1 MPFFKT
7 TPSGLRIIIVGV
19 GKVGATLVE
28 QLSAEGHNITVIDK
42 NPQKIR
48 DITSSYDVMGLAGN
62 GASYLTLQE
71 AGVGNAD
78 LIIAVTDSDE
88 LNLLCCTIAKQFSK
102 CAAISRVRTPDYSRE
117 AAYLREK
124 LGLEMI
130 INPDLVA
137 ARVMSR
143 ILYMPR
149 ALEINSFAHGQAE
162 IIKLKIPEG
171 NILDKKTIAQLGSN
185 ITNNILI
192 CGVERE
198 GKVVIPGGMFEL
210 AAGDIISV
218 VGARK
223 ELSFFFKKIG
233 FDTHQ
238 VKNAMIVGG
247 GRSSYY
253 LASILMKSGI
263 DVKII
268 EQNLKRCEDLSELL
282 PKAVIINGDGTN
294 TELLLEEGLDTTESF
309 IPLTGIDEQNVM
321 LSLHAKKTSSTKII
335 TKINRTGFNDIVSS
349 LDLGSV
355 IYPRYITTETIIAYV
370 RAKSATSGSN
380 IETLYHLFDARA
392 EAIEFRVTEESSIT
406 GVQLK
411 DLKLKDNLLIAFIG
425 HNGEAIIPRGDSV
438 IMPGDI
444 VMIVTTH
451 TGFNEITDILR

>member
-7 TPSGLRIIIVGV
+7 TPSGLRIIIVGA

-42 NPQKIR
+42 DPNKIR
-48 DITSSYDVMGLAGN
+48 EITSAYDVMGLAGN

-71 AGVGNAD
+71 AGVSNSD

-117 AAYLREK
+117 ASYLREK

-171 NILDKKTIAQLGSN
+171 NILNKMTIAQFGAN

-192 CGVERE
+192 CGVERD
-198 GKVVIPGGMFEL
+198 GKVVIPSGNFEL
-210 AAGDIISV
+210 ATGDIISI
-218 VGARK
+218 VGTRK
-223 ELSFFFKKIG
+223 EHSSLFKKIG

-238 VKNAMIVGG
+238 VKTAMIVGG
-247 GRSSYY
+247 GRSTYY
-253 LASILMKSGI
+253 LASILLKSGI

-268 EQNLKRCEDLSELL
+268 ERDLTRCENLSEFL
-282 PKAVIINGDGTN
+282 PKAVVINGDGTN
-294 TELLLEEGLDTTESF
+294 TELLLEEGIDTTEAF

-321 LSLHAKKTSSTKII
+321 LSLHAKKTSSAKII

-370 RAKSATSGSN
+370 RARKASSGSN

-392 EAIEFRVTEESSIT
+392 EAIEFRVTEDSNIINIP
-406 GVQLK
+406 LK

-425 HNGEAIIPRGDSV
+425 HNGEAIIPRGNSV
-438 IMPGDI
+438 ILPGDT

-451 TGFNEITDILR
+451 TGFNDITDILR

>member
-7 TPSGLRIIIVGV
+7 TPSGLRIIVVGA
-19 GKVGATLVE
+19 GKVGETLIE
-28 QLSAEGHNITVIDK
+28 QLSKEGHNITVIDK
-42 NPQKIR
+42 DPSKIR
-48 DITSSYDVMGLAGN
+48 EITSSYDVMGYAGN
-62 GASYLTLQE
+62 GASYLTLEE
-71 AGVGNAD
+71 AGVANSD

-102 CAAISRVRTPDYSRE
+102 CAAIARVRTPDYSRE

-124 LGLEMI
+124 LGLAII

-171 NILDKKTIAQLGSN
+171 NILDKMTIAQLGAN

-192 CGVERE
+192 CGVERD

-210 AAGDIISV
+210 SSGDIISV
-218 VGARK
+218 VGTRK
-223 ELSFFFKKIG
+223 ELSLFFKKIG

-238 VKNAMIVGG
+238 AKNAMIVGG

-253 LASILMKSGI
+253 LASILLKSGI

-268 EQNLKRCEDLSELL
+268 ENDLSRCETLSELL

-294 TELLLEEGLDTTESF
+294 TELLLEEGLDTTDAF

-321 LSLHAKKTSSTKII
+321 LSLHAKKSSSAKII
-335 TKINRTGFNDIVSS
+335 TKINRTGFTDIVSS

-370 RAKSATSGSN
+370 RAKNATSGSN

-392 EAIEFRVTEESSIT
+392 EAIEFRVTEENAVT
-406 GVQLK
+406 GVPLK
-411 DLKLKDNLLIAFIG
+411 ELKLKDNLLIAFIG
-425 HNGEAIIPRGDSV
+425 HNGEAIIPRGDSM
-438 IMPGDI
+438 ILPGDH